1 MTEEN
6 KGLNQFKD
14 RLEKLAAFEQD
25 EHDPDAHETLQD
37 HYARDSEIKQNHT
50 EKQREN
56 LRNRDDEPNIFTT
69 PQKNKAALDKHRAD
83 KERRFDLE
91 DSQAPKEKP
100 GNSRSS
106 QLGKDNTLD
115 A

>member
-50 EKQREN
+50 LK
-56 LRNRDDEPNIFTT
+56 
-69 PQKNKAALDKHRAD
+69 
-83 KERRFDLE
+83 
-91 DSQAPKEKP
+91 
-100 GNSRSS
+100 
-106 QLGKDNTLD
+106 
-115 A
+115 